1 MILLLFLLV
10 FIVNSGR
17 FWSRKEVTT
26 FREGE
31 EDLIGNDKEIFCGK
45 KFGARKIILSIQDFS
60 SWGLL
65 ASTYWAHFVALDPD
79 LE

>member
-1 MILLLFLLV
+1 M
-10 FIVNSGR
+10 
-17 FWSRKEVTT
+17 TT

-31 EDLIGNDKEIFCGK
+31 EDLIGNGKEIFCGK